1 MNHPVRNLLLPFI
14 IILSFFSCNKESFTT
29 NSDAFIRTDT
39 DTLHF
44 DTVFTSTGSASQVFK
59 IFNDNNKGLKI
70 QSIQLAGGASSPFKM
85 NVDGIAGAQT
95 SNVEIAAND
104 SAYVFI
110 TVTIN
115 PTASNLPFIIRDS
128 IQINYNGNTKWVQ
141 LDAFGQN
148 AHFLRNK
155 NITANETW
163 TNDLPYVI
171 VEGLQVKPGV
181 TLTINE
187 GCKIYMHADAPFIVE
202 GSLHVN
208 GDKWDSTRVVFS
220 GDRLDEPYRDFPASF
235 PGIIFTETSQD
246 NILHYAIIK
255 NAYQGIVSIEKGSG
269 TKLSLQETIIDNA
282 YDAGILGV
290 NTSIDARNVLISN
303 CGKNLVLVKGGD
315 YHFTHSTVVAYS
327 NNFIQ
332 HKEPLVL
339 VTNYLKDGN
348 NVVANPLTA
357 SFTNC
362 IFWAESGLVENEIV
376 IAKDGNTD
384 YSVSFNNVL
393 WPLKTNPTNAT
404 VSDILNA
411 DPQFDMISISERQ
424 FNFRLKET
432 SPAIDAGKAT
442 SVSVDLDGKNRPVN
456 LPDLGAYEKD

>member
-14 IILSFFSCNKESFTT
+14 IILSFFSCNKESVTT

-269 TKLSLQETIIDNA
+269 TKFQAPGVKNHVQFRVRNFANSRFCNTRVRLRPNRSLIEVTKIGTQAFTFTC
-282 YDAGILGV
+282 LL
-290 NTSIDARNVLISN
+290 RN
-303 CGKNLVLVKGGD
+303 
-315 YHFTHSTVVAYS
+315 
-327 NNFIQ
+327 
-332 HKEPLVL
+332 
-339 VTNYLKDGN
+339 
-348 NVVANPLTA
+348 
-357 SFTNC
+357 
-362 IFWAESGLVENEIV
+362 
-376 IAKDGNTD
+376 
-384 YSVSFNNVL
+384 
-393 WPLKTNPTNAT
+393 NPT
-404 VSDILNA
+404 L
-411 DPQFDMISISERQ
+411 F
-424 FNFRLKET
+424 
-432 SPAIDAGKAT
+432 
-442 SVSVDLDGKNRPVN
+442 
-456 LPDLGAYEKD
+456 